1 MVLSMN
7 TLPKYDIADIVS
19 QISGK
24 MQPADAPSPEGH
36 SFADLLKEAIKSI
49 PESNAEANVAESG
62 ISMPQSPLSE
72 KVIKNQLAGE
82 GVNETELHTLLR
94 QVFLDDSQELAPEVK
109 TDVGEI
115 HRTQLESRENSDLL
129 AKLRAALN
137 YRTSGPAEL
146 DGDSRVSDVND
157 LGAEIKLSSLSPQSA
172 EDRIT
177 VATLKERR
185 PVLLGPGSYSDELKS
200 QVMANYFSEE
210 GFSPAQQANSQNSA
224 QLDKAVFSAGN
235 VKETTKQFEG
245 KNEIA
250 TDLKSNFDENST
262 STNQSPFQ
270 RLEADVL
277 SKEYKERNSG
287 IAKDSAEH
295 ITSVNAEGRKT
306 DLESQF
312 HNARREPGHAHN
324 GEVIGEYSNRDG
336 SAQKEILP
344 LTSSSMK
351 QSELGQKELNSRVL
365 NADMQPTT
373 EYAIAN
379 NTKEFGKDVSQVGAL
394 RDEEKQRIPA
404 GEDQGNPS
412 EKFVSKNPQE
422 FDPKMGAY
430 LEGYDKFKSVQTQPL
445 EDSQN
450 KSSAADNVLRQ
461 YQLQSNVD
469 RQNISAPTV
478 VIEPQRKLNADADR
492 NPANDELRQGFGVE
506 NFETTRNSLKI
517 GGLEPAI
524 QIQREDYFKSSDV
537 NNQMIPAKDVDLTLE
552 ESDFS
557 INNPNGEKP
566 DSLRPELF
574 ASSQLDKPMAFNRT
588 DFNARTVAVSNFSSG
603 IQEAIMGQLT
613 RTNSGTSKFTVALFP
628 ENLGK
633 ISIEISYSDLAG
645 LKITMIGDNP
655 EATKILEQNLPTLR
669 ENLQTDKLNELLVN
683 LNANKDSSGSN
694 QKYSQSGEDNFINK
708 EDGDVGTLEL
718 TDSKSETHENG
729 DISDPETGLDT
740 YV

>member
-1 MVLSMN
+1 M
-7 TLPKYDIADIVS
+7 
-19 QISGK
+19 
-24 MQPADAPSPEGH
+24 
-36 SFADLLKEAIKSI
+36 
-49 PESNAEANVAESG
+49 AESG
-62 ISMPQSPLSE
+62 RSVPQSPLSE
-72 KVIKNQLAGE
+72 KEIKSQLAVE
-82 GVNETELHTLLR
+82 GVNESELHTLLR

-109 TDVGEI
+109 ADVGEI
-115 HRTQLESRENSDLL
+115 HRPQLESRENSDLL
-129 AKLRAALN
+129 AKLRAALK

-146 DGDSRVSDVND
+146 DGDSRVSDIND

-172 EDRIT
+172 EDRIR

-210 GFSPAQQANSQNSA
+210 GFSPSQQANSQNSA
-224 QLDKAVFSAGN
+224 QLDKAVFSEGN
-235 VKETTKQFEG
+235 FKETTKQFEG

-295 ITSVNAEGRKT
+295 IISVDAEGRET

-312 HNARREPGHAHN
+312 HNARREPGHTHN

-351 QSELGQKELNSRVL
+351 QSELGQKELNSRAL
-365 NADMQPTT
+365 NADMQPTA

-379 NTKEFGKDVSQVGAL
+379 NTKEFGKDVSQVGVL

-404 GEDQGNPS
+404 GEDQGNPK

-422 FDPKMGAY
+422 FDPKIGAY

-478 VIEPQRKLNADADR
+478 VIDSQRKLNADADR
-492 NPANDELRQGFGVE
+492 KSANVELRQGFGVE
-506 NFETTRNSLKI
+506 NFEPTKNSLKI
-517 GGLEPAI
+517 GGLEPVI
-524 QIQREDYFKSSDV
+524 QIQREEYLKSSDV
-537 NNQMIPAKDVDLTLE
+537 NNQMIPPADVDLTLE
-552 ESDFS
+552 ETVSS
-557 INNPNGEKP
+557 INNPKGERL
-566 DSLRPELF
+566 DSLGPELF
-574 ASSQLDKPMAFNRT
+574 AHSQSDKPMVSNRT
-588 DFNARTVAVSNFSSG
+588 DLNPRTVAVSNFNSG
-603 IQEAIMGQLT
+603 IQEAVMGQLT
-613 RTNSGTSKFTVALFP
+613 KTFSGTSKFTVALFP

-694 QKYSQSGEDNFINK
+694 QKYSQSGEDNFMNK
-708 EDGDVGTLEL
+708 EDRDVGTLEL

>member
-7 TLPKYDIADIVS
+7 TIPKYDIADIVS

-62 ISMPQSPLSE
+62 RSMPQSPLSE

-115 HRTQLESRENSDLL
+115 HRTQLEPRENSDLL

-146 DGDSRVSDVND
+146 DGDSRVSDIND
-157 LGAEIKLSSLSPQSA
+157 LGAEIKLSSLPPQSA

-210 GFSPAQQANSQNSA
+210 GFSPSQQANSQNSA
-224 QLDKAVFSAGN
+224 QLDKAVFSEGN
-235 VKETTKQFEG
+235 FKETTKQFEG

-379 NTKEFGKDVSQVGAL
+379 NTKEFGKDVSQVGVL

-404 GEDQGNPS
+404 GEDQGNPK

-469 RQNISAPTV
+469 RQNISVPTV
-478 VIEPQRKLNADADR
+478 VIDSQRKLNADADR
-492 NPANDELRQGFGVE
+492 KSPNGELRQGFGVE
-506 NFETTRNSLKI
+506 NFEPTKNSLKI
-517 GGLEPAI
+517 GGLEPVI
-524 QIQREDYFKSSDV
+524 QIQREEYLKSSDV
-537 NNQMIPAKDVDLTLE
+537 NNQMIPPADVDLTLE
-552 ESDFS
+552 ETVSS
-557 INNPNGEKP
+557 INNPKGERL
-566 DSLRPELF
+566 DSLGPELF
-574 ASSQLDKPMAFNRT
+574 ANSQSDKPMVSNRT
-588 DFNARTVAVSNFSSG
+588 DLNPRTVAVSNFNSG
-603 IQEAIMGQLT
+603 IQEAVMGQLT
-613 RTNSGTSKFTVALFP
+613 KTFSGTSKFTVALFP

-633 ISIEISYSDLAG
+633 ISVEISYSDLAG

-694 QKYSQSGEDNFINK
+694 QKYSQSGEDNFMNK
-708 EDGDVGTLEL
+708 EDRDVGTLEL

-729 DISDPETGLDT
+729 DTSDPETGLDT

>member
-7 TLPKYDIADIVS
+7 TIPKYDIADIVS

-62 ISMPQSPLSE
+62 GSMPQSPLSE

-115 HRTQLESRENSDLL
+115 HRTQLEPKENSDLL

-146 DGDSRVSDVND
+146 DGDSRVSDIND

-210 GFSPAQQANSQNSA
+210 GFSPSQQANSQNSA
-224 QLDKAVFSAGN
+224 QLDKAVFSEGN
-235 VKETTKQFEG
+235 FKETTKQFEG

-295 ITSVNAEGRKT
+295 ITSVDAEGRKT

-312 HNARREPGHAHN
+312 HNVRREPGHTHN
-324 GEVIGEYSNRDG
+324 GEAIGEYSDRDG
-336 SAQKEILP
+336 SAQKELLP

-351 QSELGQKELNSRVL
+351 QSELGEKELNSRVL
-365 NADMQPTT
+365 NAAMQPTA
-373 EYAIAN
+373 EYAIEN
-379 NTKEFGKDVSQVGAL
+379 HTKELGKDVSQVGAL
-394 RDEEKQRIPA
+394 RDDENQRMPA
-404 GEDQGNPS
+404 GEEQGNPK

-422 FDPKMGAY
+422 FDPKIGAY

-461 YQLQSNVD
+461 YQLQSNVG
-469 RQNISAPTV
+469 RQDISAPAV
-478 VIEPQRKLNADADR
+478 VLESQRKLNADVDR
-492 NPANDELRQGFGVE
+492 KPANGELRQGFGVE

-517 GGLEPAI
+517 DGLEPAI
-524 QIQREDYFKSSDV
+524 QIRREEYLKSSDV
-537 NNQMIPAKDVDLTLE
+537 NNQVIPVADVDLTLE
-552 ESDFS
+552 GTDSS
-557 INNPNGEKP
+557 INNPKGERP
-566 DSLRPELF
+566 DSLGPELV
-574 ASSQLDKPMAFNRT
+574 AHSQSDKPIVSNRA
-588 DFNARTVAVSNFSSG
+588 DLNPRTVAVSNFNSG

-613 RTNSGTSKFTVALFP
+613 KTSSGTSKFTVALFP

-694 QKYSQSGEDNFINK
+694 QKYSQSGEDNFMNK
-708 EDGDVGTLEL
+708 EDRDVGTLEL

-729 DISDPETGLDT
+729 DTSDPETGLDT